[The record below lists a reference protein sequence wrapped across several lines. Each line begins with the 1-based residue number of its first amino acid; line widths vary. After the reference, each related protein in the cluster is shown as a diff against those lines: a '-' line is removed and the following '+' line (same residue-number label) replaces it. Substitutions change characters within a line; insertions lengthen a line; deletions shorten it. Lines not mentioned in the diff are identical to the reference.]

1 MRLAGIIDAMNPL
14 VTEVIPARCL
24 SPSVGQNRSIA
35 LDGATN
41 FRDLGGYLGA
51 NERPLK
57 WGRLFRSD
65 HLGALTPGDIA
76 RLADLRLT
84 RVFDFRGKTEREAH
98 PCALPGPQV
107 HALSIEPTVVQAL
120 QDFAERNKGIDEA
133 DAVRLMQQ
141 TYRAFVTD
149 NSARFAELFQHLL
162 QDASP
167 LVFHC
172 TAGKDRTGFA
182 AAVLLSALG
191 VQRGVIMRDYMMT
204 NDLYKP
210 PEMVAGGA
218 PPQVRA
224 AVRRVQPDYLQASL
238 DAVDAEFG
246 GMQNYLQKAMRLGE
260 AERKRLDDL
269 FLERSVSSSSAP
281 A

>member
-1 MRLAGIIDAMNPL
+1 MAAMS
-14 VTEVIPARCL
+14 TPAR
-24 SPSVGQNRSIA
+24 SIF
-35 LDGATN
+35 LQGASN
-41 FRDLGGYLGA
+41 FRDLGGYTGA
-51 NERPLK
+51 NGRPLK
-57 WGRLFRSD
+57 WRKLFRSD
-65 HLGALTPGDIA
+65 HLGDLTPADIA
-76 RLADLRLT
+76 KLSALGLT
-84 RVFDFRGKTEREAH
+84 RVCDFRGKNEREAH

-120 QDFAERNKGIDEA
+120 QDFAERNKGIGEA

-162 QDASP
+162 QDSSP

-182 AAVLLSALG
+182 AALLLAALG
-191 VQRGVIMRDYMMT
+191 VQQDVIVNDYLLT

-238 DAVDAEFG
+238 DVVAADFG
-246 GMQNYLQKAMRLGE
+246 GMDNYLQKTMGLG
-260 AERKRLDDL
+260 APERKHLHAL
-269 FLERSVSSSSAP
+269 FLET
-281 A
+281 

>member
-1 MRLAGIIDAMNPL
+1 MAGCWHNSGMCSTPSQVLNAVASATQLSNPSRS
-14 VTEVIPARCL
+14 VT
-24 SPSVGQNRSIA
+24 
-35 LDGATN
+35 LDGASN
-41 FRDLGGYLGA
+41 FRDLGGYTGT
-51 NERPLK
+51 NGRPLK
-57 WGRLFRSD
+57 WRKLFRSD
-65 HLGALTPGDIA
+65 HLGDLTRADIA
-76 RLADLRLT
+76 RLSALGLT
-84 RVFDFRGKTEREAH
+84 RVCDFRGKNERETH

-120 QDFAERNKGIDEA
+120 QDFAQRNKGINEA

-149 NSARFAELFQHLL
+149 NSPRFAELFQHLL
-162 QDASP
+162 QDGSP

-182 AAVLLSALG
+182 AAILLGALG
-191 VQRGVIMRDYMMT
+191 VQRDAIVGDYMLT

-238 DAVDAEFG
+238 DVVEADFG
-246 GMQNYLQKAMRLGE
+246 GLDKYLHKAMGLGA
-260 AERKRLDDL
+260 AERKRLDEL
-269 FLERSVSSSSAP
+269 FLET
-281 A
+281 